1 MVELGQLEER
11 HADFDKVRVVAISQD
26 DLENSKRTQEA
37 CPHLQIVSDANASIA
52 NALELM
58 DKVHH
63 GPKGEDTNA
72 PTTILVD
79 GAGNPKKIVEQPSV
93 RRDLQ
98 SFNGGTPLLDDFFKI
113 FSVYDVF
120 LRVVACCAH
129 NHDAFASC
137 LF

>member
-26 DLENSKRTQEA
+26 DLENSKKTQEA

-72 PTTILVD
+72 PTTMVVD
-79 GAGNPKKIVEQPSV
+79 GAGTVRWIYRADRFMVRLSPDDLLKAVDQHLGDKKGS
-93 RRDLQ
+93 
-98 SFNGGTPLLDDFFKI
+98 
-113 FSVYDVF
+113 
-120 LRVVACCAH
+120 
-129 NHDAFASC
+129 
-137 LF
+137 

>member
-11 HADFDKVRVVAISQD
+11 HADFEKRKVRVLAISQD
-26 DLENSKRTQEA
+26 DLENSKKTQEA

-52 NALELM
+52 NALDLL

-79 GAGNPKKIVEQPSV
+79 GAGTV
-93 RRDLQ
+93 RWVYRADRFMVRL
-98 SFNGGTPLLDDFFKI
+98 SPDELLRAVDEYLAGKAG
-113 FSVYDVF
+113 S
-120 LRVVACCAH
+120 
-129 NHDAFASC
+129 
-137 LF
+137 

>member
-11 HADFDKVRVVAISQD
+11 YADFDKREVRVLAISQD
-26 DLENSKRTQEA
+26 DLENSKKTQEA

-52 NALELM
+52 NALELL

-79 GAGNPKKIVEQPSV
+79 GDGTVRWIYRADRFMVRLSPDDLLKAVDQHLGDKKGS
-93 RRDLQ
+93 
-98 SFNGGTPLLDDFFKI
+98 
-113 FSVYDVF
+113 
-120 LRVVACCAH
+120 
-129 NHDAFASC
+129 
-137 LF
+137 